1 MTCDRSGMCPIVG
14 NRYHLR
20 GRNYDLCESEFIK
33 LSEEEKANFEKI
45 APPFGWSKPE
55 PPKPEP
61 PKPTPLKVEPGKPAR
76 KRRPRYR

>member
-1 MTCDRSGMCPIVG
+1 MKWMSNVG
-14 NRYHLR
+14 GVPAEQRR
-20 GRNYDLCESEFIK
+20 
-33 LSEEEKANFEKI
+33 AWQ
-45 APPFGWSKPE
+45 PPKPE